1 MLYCWHCR
9 KLEEVRERLDQL
21 KSLVQY
27 YRSGTQLIHGA
38 DDDDD
43 DGGEQASPSGS
54 AAAAVSAADHSM
66 TSLSRAAAA
75 GRSPLTDSERAES
88 LFLENLRCVR
98 MRSRH
103 SLCRRF
109 S

>member
-38 DDDDD
+38 DDDD
-43 DGGEQASPSGS
+43 GGEQTSPSGS

-66 TSLSRAAAA
+66 TSLSRAA

-88 LFLENLRCVR
+88 LFLENLRSVR

>member
-9 KLEEVRERLDQL
+9 KLEEVRGRRDQL

-27 YRSGTQLIHGA
+27 DRSGTQLIHGA
-38 DDDDD
+38 DDD
-43 DGGEQASPSGS
+43 GEQTSPSGS
-54 AAAAVSAADHSM
+54 AAAAVSAVDHSM
-66 TSLSRAAAA
+66 TSLSRAAGA

-88 LFLENLRCVR
+88 LFLENLRSVR

-103 SLCRRF
+103 SLSRRF

>member
-43 DGGEQASPSGS
+43 GEQASPSGS
-54 AAAAVSAADHSM
+54 AAAAVSAADPSM
-66 TSLSRAAAA
+66 TSLSRTAGA

-88 LFLENLRCVR
+88 LFLENLRSVR

-103 SLCRRF
+103 SLSRRF